1 MILISH
7 DRYLLDACADQLWVV
22 GDGRV
27 APFDGTMDDYTRL
40 VLSARG
46 AAPAQARGDR
56 PRMPK
61 RRRPRPAPRKAA
73 PLKKRIAAAEEK
85 MAKLQDLLARVD
97 AALAAPGAF
106 AAKPEQAAQLAR
118 QRGDLERALAAVEED
133 WLQLTEEAQ
142 PVPR

>member
-1 MILISH
+1 VILISH

-27 APFDGTMDDYTRL
+27 SPFDGTMDDYTRL

-46 AAPAQARGDR
+46 ATPAQAKADQAKGEV
-56 PRMPK
+56 PP
-61 RRRPRPAPRKAA
+61 PAPRAAKTA

-97 AALAAPGAF
+97 QALAAPDAF
-106 AAKPEQAAQLAR
+106 TAKPDQVAQLAR
-118 QRGDLERALAAVEED
+118 QRGDLERALAAAED
-133 WLQLTEEAQ
+133 EWLQLSAGAEPA
-142 PVPR
+142 PH